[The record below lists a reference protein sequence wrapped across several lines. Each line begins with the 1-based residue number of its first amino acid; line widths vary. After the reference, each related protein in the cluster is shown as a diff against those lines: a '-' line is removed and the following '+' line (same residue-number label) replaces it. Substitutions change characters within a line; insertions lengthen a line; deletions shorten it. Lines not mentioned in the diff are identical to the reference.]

1 MIRAE
6 QKVVALVYIYD
17 HLCVDYKIDVPDSLK
32 FEKLLP
38 SVLEQYA
45 PSFSVRASNV
55 AFTICFNVYQ
65 KQNPDSTLED
75 FQTNFLTT
83 AAGVTAYQE
92 ALNQVGA
99 KIKQKITVEDI
110 ESLYR
115 KQSPATQAS

>member
-17 HLCVDYKIDVPDSLK
+17 HLCVDFKIDVPDSLK

-38 SVLEQYA
+38 SVLEKHA

-55 AFTICFNVYQ
+55 AFTICHGVYK
-65 KQNPDSTLED
+65 KQNPNSTLED
-75 FQTNFLTT
+75 FQTKFLTT
-83 AAGVTAYQE
+83 AEGVTAYQE

-99 KIKQKITVEDI
+99 KIKQKISVEDI
-110 ESLYR
+110 ESLY
-115 KQSPATQAS
+115 K